1 MNAKLKTP
9 SPIDV
14 IVTSVMPET
23 VSVALINLI
32 DTRGALVHNSVKT
45 GTVLKA
51 YATALEKAFGEK
63 WYELVGKA
71 KAGVTSEYKLFKSAM
86 IESGQEHNVSMYWQ
100 RVKKESGYIV
110 NGNKV
115 STTVSP
121 DDKNQAELKTIINRI
136 FKAEENG
143 EMIASSDYK
152 GALMDIFEALGGNV
166 MDLGK

>member
-1 MNAKLKTP
+1 MKAELKTP
-9 SPIDV
+9 TPIEV

-32 DTRGALVHNSVKT
+32 DTRGALVQIGVKT

-51 YATALEKAFGEK
+51 YATALEKAFGAK

-71 KAGVTSEYKLFKSAM
+71 KAGVTSEYRLFKAAM

-100 RVKKESGYIV
+100 RVKKASGYV
-110 NGNKV
+110 PNGNKV
-115 STTVSP
+115 STTLSP
-121 DDKNQAELKTIINRI
+121 DGKNQADLKTILNRI
-136 FKAEENG
+136 FTSEENG
-143 EMIASSDYK
+143 EECLSSDYK

>member
-1 MNAKLKTP
+1 MKTKLKTP
-9 SPIDV
+9 TPVEV
-14 IVTSVMPET
+14 IVTSVMPDA
-23 VSVALINLI
+23 VSEALINLI

-51 YATALEKAFGEK
+51 YATALEKAFGAK

-71 KAGVTSEYKLFKSAM
+71 KAGVTSEYRLFKAAM

-100 RVKKESGYIV
+100 RVKKASGYVV

-115 STTVSP
+115 SATLSP
-121 DDKNQAELKTIINRI
+121 DDKNMMELKIIINRI
-136 FKAEENG
+136 FKSEENG
-143 EMIASSDYK
+143 DECLSSEYK
-152 GALMDIFEALGGNV
+152 GALMDVFAALGGNV